1 MRKFEFVY
9 SCYVLVYFFFSSRRR
24 HTRCALVTGVQ
35 TCALPIFFPGLLLSA
50 VYVIYLLGLGWLRP
64 DLMPP
69 VPQEER
75 DAMPRREL
83 LGKVLQVGLPPIG
96 LVIAVLGSIIA
107 GIAAPTEAAS
117 MGAVGSILVVV
128 IARRFTWTVLRE
140 AVYSTTRITAT
151 MFFVLICAQV
161 FALAFR
167 GLHGEQLVQDAF
179 RLVPGGTTGVIVF
192 MMVLIFIL
200 EIGRASCR
208 ERVCQ
213 YV

>member
-1 MRKFEFVY
+1 MRI
-9 SCYVLVYFFFSSRRR
+9 SDCSSDV
-24 HTRCALVTGVQ
+24 C
-35 TCALPIFFPGLLLSA
+35 SS
-50 VYVIYLLGLGWLRP
+50 

-117 MGAVGSILVVV
+117 MGEVSSILVVV
-128 IARRFTWTVLRE
+128 IARRFTWTVMRE

-151 MFFVLICAQV
+151 MFFEQICAQV

-167 GLHGEQLVQDAF
+167 GLNGEKQVQDDF
-179 RLVPGGTTGVIVF
+179 LPVPGGTPGSIVF
-192 MMVLIFIL
+192 HMIPTFT
-200 EIGRASCR
+200 
-208 ERVCQ
+208 
-213 YV
+213 

>member
-1 MRKFEFVY
+1 MRI
-9 SCYVLVYFFFSSRRR
+9 SDCSSDV
-24 HTRCALVTGVQ
+24 C
-35 TCALPIFFPGLLLSA
+35 SS
-50 VYVIYLLGLGWLRP
+50 

-128 IARRFTWTVLRE
+128 IARRFTWTVLRAE
-140 AVYSTTRITAT
+140 VYSTTRITAT
-151 MFFVLICAQV
+151 MFFVLICAQL
-161 FALAFR
+161 FALPFR
-167 GLHGEQLVQDAF
+167 GLHGTQRPDTRREGKE
-179 RLVPGGTTGVIVF
+179 R
-192 MMVLIFIL
+192 
-200 EIGRASCR
+200 GRTR
-208 ERVCQ
+208 KT
-213 YV
+213 